1 MSRKLCITAVDGNT
15 GFLIAELL
23 LSDQR
28 FSKKIAEVTG
38 LSLHPNGSRAKE
50 LANMGVKIVPH
61 KPGRVRDM
69 ANTLKQTGADTI
81 CLIPPAH
88 KDKFD
93 ITVELVEAA
102 KQAKVQNV
110 LFLSSAG
117 CDLADEKKQP
127 RLREFIELET
137 LVMSTKGD
145 PSTLTGHSPVVIR
158 SVCNAFVWS
167 YITLSTVL
175 VPASMQ
181 RTSCSILLR
190 PRKTA

>member
-1 MSRKLCITAVDGNT
+1 MARKLCITAVDGHT

-23 LSDQR
+23 MTEQR
-28 FSKKIAEVTG
+28 FSKNIAEITG
-38 LSLHPNGSRAKE
+38 LALHPNGSRCKE
-50 LANMGVKIVPH
+50 LTSLGVKIVPH

-69 ANTLKQTGADTI
+69 VKTLKDSGADTI

-88 KDKFD
+88 KDKYE

-102 KQAKVQNV
+102 KKANVQNV

-127 RLREFIELET
+127 RLREFVELET

-145 PSTLTGHSPVVIR
+145 PSTATGHSPVVIR
-158 SVCNAFVWS
+158 SV
-167 YITLSTVL
+167 
-175 VPASMQ
+175 
-181 RTSCSILLR
+181 
-190 PRKTA
+190 